1 MASPGIFYLKN
12 AIRKEMPS
20 RVKQADT
27 NQLQVDSD
35 FHWQLATFDNPDAAT
50 LSF

>member
-1 MASPGIFYLKN
+1 M
-12 AIRKEMPS
+12 
-20 RVKQADT
+20 QADT
-27 NQLQVDSD
+27 NQVDSD